1 VKDVLDAKP
10 TILDGDLT
18 VSMRN
23 VCMMHTLERIA
34 ERSNKAGVPFL
45 VLKGAALNLVLYER
59 PDDRPMGDL
68 DLLIKPE
75 DLDRTLELLAALG
88 CVRGEPLVRED
99 FFPRFYYETEFKLG
113 DIRPVRIDL
122 HVRPFRP
129 LRYAQRVP
137 TRALWEQAQPVQIG
151 RATVLVPSAAEML
164 IHLAVHSAVHGN
176 GRRLWLEDIK
186 RWVDARRDDIDWDR
200 FAATV
205 EAWGLT
211 LPTVEGI
218 RETESRLGRVC
229 PSQVMRRLSTQRV
242 GWRDRLALA
251 QAPRDASHP
260 IAHVAVDFICT
271 PGRRFT
277 LAYLWAMAVPGR
289 EHMGQWYLGRH
300 RGWLPCA
307 HALRLLWPILGRIP
321 RICDRFSKIRTR
333 DLAEKGTGVFAKQDI
348 EAGEVIARCRGRA
361 VSDQTETPGWTETR
375 FGRTKRYELTGKLRF
390 LGHTDRPNARLSGRE
405 LIALGPI
412 SAREEI
418 TIDIPEATHDLD
430 APPGQ
435 TARASLSSAE
445 ADAA

>member
-1 VKDVLDAKP
+1 MHDVLEAKP

-34 ERSNKAGVPFL
+34 ERFNEAGVPLL

-59 PDDRPMGDL
+59 PDERPMGDL
-68 DLLIKPE
+68 DLLVKLE
-75 DLDRTLELLAALG
+75 DLDRALELSAALG

-129 LRYAQRVP
+129 LRYARVVP
-137 TRALWEQAQPVQIG
+137 PQALWDRAHPVQIG
-151 RATVLVPSAAEML
+151 RATVLVPSAEEML
-164 IHLAVHSAVHGN
+164 IHLAAHSAVHGN

-186 RWVDARRDDIDWDR
+186 RWAEARRDDIDWDR
-200 FAATV
+200 FANTAK
-205 EAWGLT
+205 AWGLT
-211 LPTVEGI
+211 LPTLEGI
-218 RETESRLGRVC
+218 SETESRLGPVC
-229 PSQVMRRLSTQRV
+229 PPDVMRRLSRQRM

-260 IAHVAVDFICT
+260 VAHVAVDFICT
-271 PGRRFT
+271 PGWAFT
-277 LAYLWAMAVPGR
+277 LAYLWAMVVPGR
-289 EHMGQWYLGRH
+289 EHMGQWYVERH
-300 RGWLPCA
+300 RGWLFCA

-333 DLAEKGTGVFAKQDI
+333 DMGEKGTGIFAKQDI
-348 EAGEVIARCRGRA
+348 EASEVIARCRGKV
-361 VSDQTETPGWTETR
+361 VSNRTETPGWAETR

-390 LGHTDRPNARLSGRE
+390 LGHSDRPNARLSGRE
-405 LIALGPI
+405 LIALEPI

-418 TIDIPEATHDLD
+418 TIERGGRESFPD
-430 APPGQ
+430 
-435 TARASLSSAE
+435 
-445 ADAA
+445 